1 MPTFEYQATKSTGE
15 STRGLQFGATLDQVL
30 KDLADK
36 GLNVTQIGVA
46 AASGFPADPLATEP
60 VLTAAPTEVRA
71 EGPFEIP
78 TPSTVTEKD
87 AFSERSYA
95 ATSVWGPLVGQ
106 VPLKNLVF
114 FFRQGG
120 TMLHAGVPMVQAF
133 NTLANQSKNPKLQ
146 GILREVS
153 GHIEAGRPISFG
165 LQRYPEVFNGV
176 IISMLRAGEK
186 GGFLDQAM
194 SDIADYLERELEIR
208 NLYKRLTFYPKIQ
221 VWASIVIV
229 LAANAII
236 ASVNAS
242 AGQLSSPLTTP
253 STWIWLGPL
262 IILILL
268 FRKVGLANPQ
278 IRYQWDQF
286 TTKLPVFGQT
296 MQELAMARFGRAFGA
311 MTKSGVPLSA
321 AMKISADACGNE
333 YLRSLM
339 YPAVDRLETG
349 AGITETLKD
358 TRAFSPIVLDMIAT
372 GETTGNLDLMLN
384 KMSEFYEQEATTKST
399 QLAYLVGVV
408 LGLCVAI
415 YIGYIVINFYTGYF
429 SGLQRAAN

>member
-1 MPTFEYQATKSTGE
+1 
-15 STRGLQFGATLDQVL
+15 
-30 KDLADK
+30 
-36 GLNVTQIGVA
+36 
-46 AASGFPADPLATEP
+46 
-60 VLTAAPTEVRA
+60 
-71 EGPFEIP
+71 
-78 TPSTVTEKD
+78 
-87 AFSERSYA
+87 
-95 ATSVWGPLVGQ
+95 
-106 VPLKNLVF
+106 
-114 FFRQGG
+114 
-120 TMLHAGVPMVQAF
+120 
-133 NTLANQSKNPKLQ
+133 
-146 GILREVS
+146 
-153 GHIEAGRPISFG
+153 
-165 LQRYPEVFNGV
+165 
-176 IISMLRAGEK
+176 
-186 GGFLDQAM
+186 
-194 SDIADYLERELEIR
+194 
-208 NLYKRLTFYPKIQ
+208 
-221 VWASIVIV
+221 
-229 LAANAII
+229 
-236 ASVNAS
+236 
-242 AGQLSSPLTTP
+242 LSSPLTTP